1 MKFIG
6 HLDIMRYFQKAIRR
20 ANIPIAF
27 SGGFSPHMIMS
38 FAAPLGVGVTSAGEY
53 FDMELTD
60 DSLSSK
66 EMENRL
72 NATMADGMKVISVR
86 QISDGKASACMSLVA
101 AADYTVAF
109 REGKEPS
116 VEWKKG
122 QLEAFFAQDSI
133 EILRKTKRSEKIT
146 DIKPW
151 IYKLELRG
159 DKVWMQLSQGS
170 VHNLKPEMVLKAF
183 AEHIGWD
190 MPQFALLVTRREMYA
205 DQGTEEERK
214 LISLEALGEEIG

>member
-1 MKFIG
+1 M
-6 HLDIMRYFQKAIRR
+6 Q
-20 ANIPIAF
+20 
-27 SGGFSPHMIMS
+27 S
-38 FAAPLGVGVTSAGEY
+38 
-53 FDMELTD
+53 
-60 DSLSSK
+60 
-66 EMENRL
+66 
-72 NATMADGMKVISVR
+72 MAEGMKVISVR
-86 QISDGKASACMSLVA
+86 QIPDGKASACMSLVA

-170 VHNLKPEMVLKAF
+170 VHNLKPELVMEAF
-183 AEHIGWD
+183 AKFLGIELE
-190 MPQFALLVTRREMYA
+190 PFALMIHREEVYA
-205 DQGTEEERK
+205 DRGEEEIPQ
-214 LISLEALGEEIG
+214 LVSLEALGDVIV

>member
-66 EMENRL
+66 EMENLL
-72 NATMADGMKVISVR
+72 NATMAEGMKVISVR
-86 QISDGKASACMSLVA
+86 QIPDGKASACMSLVA

-116 VEWKKG
+116 VEWKK
-122 QLEAFFAQDSI
+122 DSWKHFLHRI
-133 EILRKTKRSEKIT
+133 ASRSSEKQN
-146 DIKPW
+146 
-151 IYKLELRG
+151 E
-159 DKVWMQLSQGS
+159 
-170 VHNLKPEMVLKAF
+170 A
-183 AEHIGWD
+183 
-190 MPQFALLVTRREMYA
+190 
-205 DQGTEEERK
+205 RK
-214 LISLEALGEEIG
+214 SPISTVDLQTGIAR

>member
-6 HLDIMRYFQKAIRR
+6 HLDIMRYFQKSIRR

-38 FAAPLGVGVTSAGEY
+38 FAAPLGVGVTSSGEY

-66 EMENRL
+66 EMEDRL
-72 NATMADGMKVISVR
+72 NATMAEGMKVISVR
-86 QISDGKASACMSLVA
+86 QIPDGKASACMSLVA
-101 AADYTVAF
+101 AADYTVTF
-109 REGKEPS
+109 RE
-116 VEWKKG
+116 WKNG

-170 VHNLKPEMVLKAF
+170 VHNLKPELVMEAF
-183 AEHIGWD
+183 AKFLGIELE
-190 MPQFALLVTRREMYA
+190 PFALMIHREEVYA
-205 DQGTEEERK
+205 DRGEEEARQ
-214 LISLEALGEEIG
+214 LVSLEALGDVIA